1 MDLFPFLFQMWPT
14 QTKQQEKFDNIRSS
28 LPLRRHF
35 LLIPVLFVFYR
46 YISLTS
52 LFLFLSSMHVRRC
65 WKSRGSLEV
74 MKNYHHLCITFYY
87 EQSVLVKTRHF
98 LQMWQLMNGRSTF
111 YHWMMTSSV
120 WSCLNSS
127 ETTSW

>member
-1 MDLFPFLFQMWPT
+1 MDLFTFLLQMWPK
-14 QTKQQEKFDNIRSS
+14 QTRQQEKLDDIRSS
-28 LPLRRHF
+28 LPLRRYF
-35 LLIPVLFVFYR
+35 LLNPVLFVSYR
-46 YISLTS
+46 YIFLTS

-65 WKSRGSLEV
+65 WRSRGSLEV
-74 MKNYHHLCITFYY
+74 MKNYHLHIMFYY

-98 LQMWQLMNGRSTF
+98 LQMWPLMNGRSTF